1 MSLCITFGYFFLSP
15 SIAFSLVLI
24 GLFAGYKMG
33 VPTAT
38 YVEQQHDGVGTE
50 GLDIS
55 TTVDAPDKE
64 KQSSLKRK
72 REEDLSLK
80 QTLSGDVKSLDD
92 DNAFESGNDDSA
104 LDDDRCKDV
113 KPDVTKKEAKA
124 SVAVKAK
131 RDRTVRR
138 QDRSNRSE
146 KKWTIA
152 MKRHWNT
159 EQKDS
164 AIALITI
171 KRHQLQEVQSHQ

>member
-1 MSLCITFGYFFLSP
+1 
-15 SIAFSLVLI
+15 
-24 GLFAGYKMG
+24 MG
-33 VPTAT
+33 
-38 YVEQQHDGVGTE
+38 
-50 GLDIS
+50 IS
-55 TTVDAPDKE
+55 TTEDAPDKE

-80 QTLSGDVKSLDD
+80 QTLSGDVNSLDD
-92 DNAFESGNDDSA
+92 DDAFEFCNDRSA
-104 LDDDRCKDV
+104 LDDDRGKDI
-113 KPDVTKKEAKA
+113 KPDVTKKEAKP

-131 RDRTVRR
+131 RDRTVRH

-146 KKWTIA
+146 MNWTTS

-171 KRHQLQEVQSHQ
+171 KRHQLQEVQLHQ